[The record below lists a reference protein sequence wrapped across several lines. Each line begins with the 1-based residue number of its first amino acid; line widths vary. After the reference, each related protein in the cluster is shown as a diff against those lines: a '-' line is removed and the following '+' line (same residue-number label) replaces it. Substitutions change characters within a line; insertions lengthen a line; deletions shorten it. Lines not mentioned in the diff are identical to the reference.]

1 LITQLFDVFKKK
13 NKGDGQTHPTDMAE
27 SEDYSLK
34 PLKDSS
40 FGIKDLDLLET
51 VGEFSIKS

>member
-1 LITQLFDVFKKK
+1 
-13 NKGDGQTHPTDMAE
+13 MAE

-51 VGEFSIKS
+51 VGEFFDKELNIPSLALETNLIY